1 MDGFIDFI
9 EEFIKYF
16 DQNSEVEYLLEV
28 DIKVP
33 EQLGM
38 SHIMN

>member
-16 DQNSEVEYLLEV
+16 DQNSEVGYLLAV

-38 SHIMN
+38 SHTMN

>member
-9 EEFIKYF
+9 EEFIKHF
-16 DQNSEVEYLLEV
+16 DQNSEAGYLLEV
-28 DIKVP
+28 DIKVL